1 MKTSNGSIGN
11 ASFGVGGANTH
22 STKTNLQAPF
32 PPKGSLSLTPTV
44 EARRTTI
51 STSESP
57 NQDEVES
64 IIPAIAKLFEQN
76 NAVNSIT
83 KQVSRVEKTLKFNRS
98 VSGLLDLVI

>member
-57 NQDEVES
+57 NQDEVER

-83 KQVSRVEKTLKFNRS
+83 KQVSRVEKNTE
-98 VSGLLDLVI
+98 IQ